1 MKLRKWI
8 YVMNPAQYGMYCD
21 KCKGTNIQW
30 SEYEHMIWCNDCKID
45 TPGFEGL
52 FGGPIPTGVCE
63 LLGISFARVY
73 LKDKTVRYPV
83 VRKGKIVYAKKL
95 PKNEIEIVL
104 KAEK

>member
-1 MKLRKWI
+1 MKKRTWH
-8 YVMNPAQYGMYCD
+8 YVQKPAQYEIKCD
-21 KCKGTNIQW
+21 QCSGTNLDW
-30 SEYEHMIWCNDCKID
+30 SEYAGKVWCYDCKID

-104 KAEK
+104 KAAK